1 MDLTQ
6 LSSQLK
12 LKTDFNAGSSLGLR
26 DINSIT
32 GIVDNSVT
40 SLQALIFK
48 NDNPEYDDIDTS
60 NFDVTGITSGYDKQA
75 FVFDIKKEYRFG
87 LSSDITDHYV
97 ESNVAIQDHVGL
109 KPIILE
115 VTGSLA
121 EVNLNRA
128 GKKMNEANVSEEI
141 ENKNEDFT
149 PSDMFNSIDSYLSR
163 MGSLSS
169 FAPNIVNQAED
180 IYNSAKF
187 AYSTAN
193 KIINLNKKDS
203 TQTKSNYIDGYDEK
217 TISQTRQ
224 FEKINW
230 FRTQWENRASFT
242 IVTPYGVLSDMYIM
256 ELSAVQPENTRYVTN
271 LNIKFKQIRQAI
283 VYGKKA
289 QSSRNKEVQET
300 KNQGTIDLSNINVS
314 NMKEKSLKDISGDID
329 SIRKYSTTA
338 QPEIL
343 EVKYKQTFNSGK
355 NTGTMLRDSGRT
367 IMDGFSIKKIKDIQG
382 NA

>member
-75 FVFDIKKEYRFG
+75 FVFDIKKEYKFG

-121 EVNLNRA
+121 EVNLNRT
-128 GKKMNEANVSEEI
+128 GKKMNEANISEEI

-203 TQTKSNYIDGYDEK
+203 TQTKSNYIEGYDEK

-242 IVTPYGVLSDMYIM
+242 IVTPYGVLNNMYIV
-256 ELSAVQPENTRYVTN
+256 ELSAVQPENTRYITN

-382 NA
+382 NS